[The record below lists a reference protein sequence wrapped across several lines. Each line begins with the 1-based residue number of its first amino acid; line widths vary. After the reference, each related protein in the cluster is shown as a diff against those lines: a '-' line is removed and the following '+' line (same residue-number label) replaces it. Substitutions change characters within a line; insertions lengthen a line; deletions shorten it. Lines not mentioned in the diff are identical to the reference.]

1 LRAYRQCSGQAA
13 PEKPLPS
20 KQAIKKYQMF
30 AERESREHYFLE
42 TEKRSQRFPDA
53 AAKMPTQV
61 KGEAA

>member
-1 LRAYRQCSGQAA
+1 
-13 PEKPLPS
+13 LPS
-20 KQAIKKYQMF
+20 KQVIKKGQMF
-30 AERESREHYFLE
+30 AERASPEHNFLE